1 MGDSHRLPPPGD
13 GNDVNPGLWQS
24 GFQHSETKEQAPL
37 LGIWASHP
45 KAVKIADYNRGF
57 PSHNCLLLLA
67 HFCVFFFW
75 FFLFLARPSFS
86 VGFSMAFLFIR
97 LPFEALGLLLE
108 NSSAPIEFSPH
119 NDSQNDKDKDVV
131 VGSILTGV
139 SVGWLAVYF
148 LFFFFF
154 ISHFLC
160 LFHTRKHLYLCVQ
173 SGREV
178 LAERNS
184 VRLRFIWSCLFG
196 FFQHHHHHHRQ
207 SPPDEKNLKFAN
219 L

>member
-24 GFQHSETKEQAPL
+24 GFQHSETKEQVPL

-67 HFCVFFFW
+67 HFCVFFFFG

-148 LFFFFF
+148 LFFFYFPFF
-154 ISHFLC
+154 MSVPHEKTFVFVC
-160 LFHTRKHLYLCVQ
+160 AKWTGSPCRKEFSPFALYL
-173 SGREV
+173 V
-178 LAERNS
+178 LF
-184 VRLRFIWSCLFG
+184 VWLFSTPPPPP
-196 FFQHHHHHHRQ
+196 
-207 SPPDEKNLKFAN
+207 SPIPP
-219 L
+219 